1 MATLLSICRDALKD
15 VGSFEIPSTIV
26 DNSNETAELALS
38 LINRLGR
45 RLALAHDWQALQV
58 EYTFTTVSGTPNYA
72 LPADY
77 RKFAL
82 LTQWDRTNL
91 RRCIGPTDPK
101 TWQYI
106 KSSGLLTQTI
116 DRYFRI
122 FGDEFLIY
130 PTPDATG
137 DTIVYEYYSKNWC
150 RAAGGTGQT
159 QFQADTDLPR
169 LDEELLILGLKAAF
183 LKEKGEPYDEA
194 EGAFNETL
202 QLLTGH
208 DNGTSVIR
216 FDGRARRDDMNLPE
230 MNYGN

>member
-1 MATLLSICRDALKD
+1 MATLLSICQDALRD
-15 VGSFEIPSTIV
+15 VGSFEVPSTIAN
-26 DNSNETAELALS
+26 NSNETAELILS

-45 RLALAHDWQALQV
+45 RLALIHDWQALQV
-58 EYTFTTVSGTPNYA
+58 EYTFTTTSGTASYV
-72 LPADY
+72 LPSGF

-91 RRCIGPTDPK
+91 KRCNGPTDPK

-122 FGDEFLIY
+122 FGNEFLIY

-137 DTIVYEYYSKNWC
+137 DTIAYEYYSSLWC
-150 RAAGGTGQT
+150 QSSGGTGQT
-159 QFQADTDLPR
+159 AFAADTDVPL

-183 LKEKGEPYDEA
+183 LKEKGEAYDEA
-194 EGAFNETL
+194 LTAYDETYR
-202 QLLTGH
+202 LLTGH

-216 FDGRARRDDMNLPE
+216 FNNRSRRDDMNLPE